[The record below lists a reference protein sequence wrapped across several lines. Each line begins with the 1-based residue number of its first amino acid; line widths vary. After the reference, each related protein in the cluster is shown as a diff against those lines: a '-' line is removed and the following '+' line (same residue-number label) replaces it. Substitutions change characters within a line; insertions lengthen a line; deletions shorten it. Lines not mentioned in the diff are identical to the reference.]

1 MGAHAGSRRDL
12 GGEQAVRLI
21 QLACHGDDASHRALV
36 PLLPGLIT
44 LDWGFPVIT
53 ADVPAGLHGEAVTAV
68 GLCPAA
74 PAQPVSAL
82 RVTNE

>member
-1 MGAHAGSRRDL
+1 M
-12 GGEQAVRLI
+12 RLI

-44 LDWGFPVIT
+44 LDDWGFPVIT

-68 GLCPAA
+68 GLCPRL
-74 PAQPVSAL
+74 AL
-82 RVTNE
+82 RLELPPPCALRRRLSR